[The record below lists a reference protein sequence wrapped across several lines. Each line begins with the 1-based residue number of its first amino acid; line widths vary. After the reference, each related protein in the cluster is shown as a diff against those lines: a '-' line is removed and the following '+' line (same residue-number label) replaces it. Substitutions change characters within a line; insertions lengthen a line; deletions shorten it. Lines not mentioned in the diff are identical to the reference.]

1 VSEQEAMSTMREE
14 RKTFTEWENLYGVA
28 TFNVDRQN
36 FVAADGTPLTMT
48 SLEFER
54 RVAECLIRRRPFEFN
69 HEVEKVPEPRATRR
83 PTTRT
88 VSRRLMVWLLVL
100 TTLPALATLCVSAV
114 VRVITK
120 YVRIRWL
127 VSACVLVADLI
138 ILIIQPIAAVMAGP
152 GYIWYQLL
160 NYLYGLSTRGW
171 VMGQHVLLH
180 RSLNLVGTDHA
191 LFSSINVNGSPLSL
205 YFGLSQ
211 AIVSSFFWAT
221 LLVFAKALFREIG
234 YLPVRSGT
242 ASDDSVES
250 LPHQ

>member
-1 VSEQEAMSTMREE
+1 MREE

-28 TFNVDRQN
+28 TFNVDRQD
-36 FVAADGTPLTMT
+36 FVAADGTPLRMT

-69 HEVEKVPEPRATRR
+69 REVESMPHSQPQPRPRTMRSPA
-83 PTTRT
+83 TRT

-100 TTLPALATLCVSAV
+100 TTLPALATLCVGKV

-127 VSACVLVADLI
+127 VSACVLLADLI
-138 ILIIQPIAAVMAGP
+138 ILIIQPIAAVIAGP

-191 LFSSINVNGSPLSL
+191 LFSSINVDGSPLSL

-211 AIVSSFFWAT
+211 AIVSSVFWAT
-221 LLVFAKALFREIG
+221 LLVFAKTLFREIRN
-234 YLPVRSGT
+234 LPLRHGT
-242 ASDDSVES
+242 VSDDSVES